1 MGQRRRIALA
11 RAIIQNR
18 PIFILDEP
26 TASLDSKTEEL
37 INSTIQNLVAD
48 GTCVI
53 AIAHRPHLVINSDQ
67 VIEVKE
73 PEFSGVSS

>member
-26 TASLDSKTEEL
+26 TASLDSKTEGQ
-37 INSTIQNLVAD
+37 INSTLRSLVSE
-48 GTCVI
+48 GKCVI
-53 AIAHRPHLVINSDQ
+53 AIAHRPHLVLNADQ

-73 PEFSGVSS
+73 PEFSGANA